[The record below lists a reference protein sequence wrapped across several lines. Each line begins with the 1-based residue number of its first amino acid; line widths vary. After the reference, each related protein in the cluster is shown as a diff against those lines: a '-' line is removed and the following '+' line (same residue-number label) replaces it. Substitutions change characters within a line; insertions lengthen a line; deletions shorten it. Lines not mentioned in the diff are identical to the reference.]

1 MFAAVI
7 VLDDIVVRQG
17 ECLSTQLENG
27 GKVCEFEQNKTCI
40 FEPIFDG
47 QPTWAVYNASTFGI
61 VDHTTHTR
69 DGHYYGLDLSV
80 FGSRSPGATFKQSTV
95 AARAVDGTTYRCL
108 QFSYLMANV
117 LPNTTLGYTIRS
129 GIGFARRYERWEVA
143 GSTLKMWFTRRVPLP
158 NYRSTGLTFS
168 ISTLGEPAGKVF
180 IDDVKF
186 LKTSC
191 NYPHTCDFEVNK
203 KEL

>member
-1 MFAAVI
+1 M
-7 VLDDIVVRQG
+7 RQG

-117 LPNTTLGYTIRS
+117 LPNTTLNYYTSS
-129 GIGFARRYERWEVA
+129 GVGFGRQREHWSVA
-143 GSTLKMWFTRRVPLP
+143 GSTLKMWFTRRAPLP
-158 NYRSTGLTFS
+158 NYRSTFLSMG
-168 ISTLGEPAGKVF
+168 IKTLGEPAGKVF